1 MGALI
6 RRLHSQRQWKQW
18 ITKTQNL
25 EAKFC
30 NRTKMKEK
38 FNNISPDCL
47 LSERRL
53 KLLLLR
59 CYKTITVPRSEIPKL
74 SFSVVIYINTMSC
87 ITSNAIHI
95 YEITG
100 YQTIE
105 TMWKNITIYI
115 LTFSITPSQLRDP
128 LNMKP
133 VSSKRETLL
142 QLYINL
148 DINQSKPH

>member
-1 MGALI
+1 MV
-6 RRLHSQRQWKQW
+6 
-18 ITKTQNL
+18 
-25 EAKFC
+25 

-38 FNNISPDCL
+38 FNNIPPDYL

-59 CYKTITVPRSEIPKL
+59 YYKTITVPRSEIPKL

-105 TMWKNITIYI
+105 TM
-115 LTFSITPSQLRDP
+115 
-128 LNMKP
+128 
-133 VSSKRETLL
+133 
-142 QLYINL
+142 
-148 DINQSKPH
+148 